1 MDDPFLL
8 DSRDVRRRFDRAADT
23 FGAADFV
30 HGVTRDG
37 LLTRLQPLRIDAKT
51 VLDLGAATGSATAL
65 LRKRFGGAHIVS
77 LDLSRNMLRQRK
89 HRRLWFS
96 RTSSVQAD
104 AQRLPFA
111 NQSFDVVFA
120 NLLLPW
126 VNDPAAVLAEVSRV
140 LRKGGVLAFATLGP
154 DSLKQLSRAWGLV
167 DSHVDVKHAHV
178 APAHVAPAHVA
189 PAHVAPAHVTQPHV
203 HRFLDMHDIGDALV
217 SAGLADPVLDVDR
230 LTVKYPD
237 ARKLFRDL
245 TLSGS
250 RNSLAGRR
258 RGLLGKGQ
266 FNRLVAALSEA
277 SPGTAIEIDLELVY
291 GHCWSAGPRN
301 DPGNFRIDAGAI
313 PRRR

>member
-37 LLTRLQPLRIDAKT
+37 LLTRLQPLRIDAKA

-77 LDLSRNMLRQRK
+77 LDLSRNMLRQHK
-89 HRRLWFS
+89 HRRRWFT
-96 RTSSVQAD
+96 RTSGVQAD

-111 NQSFDVVFA
+111 DQSFDVVFA

-126 VNDPAAVLAEVSRV
+126 ANDPAAVLTEVSRV

-154 DSLKQLSRAWGLV
+154 DSLKQLSLAWGDV
-167 DSHVDVKHAHV
+167 DAGAAHV
-178 APAHVAPAHVA
+178 NRA
-189 PAHVAPAHVTQPHV
+189 HV

-217 SAGLADPVLDVDR
+217 RAGLADPVLDVDR

-266 FNRLVAALSEA
+266 FNRLVAALAAA
-277 SPGTAIEIDLELVY
+277 SPGAGIEIDLELVY
-291 GHCWSAGPRN
+291 GHCWSTGPRN

>member
-1 MDDPFLL
+1 MDDRFLL
-8 DSRDVRRRFDRAADT
+8 NSSDVRRRFDRAADT
-23 FGAADFV
+23 FGTADFV

-37 LLTRLQPLRIDAKT
+37 LLTRMRPLRIDAKT

-65 LRKRFGGAHIVS
+65 LRKRFGGAHVVS

-89 HRRLWFS
+89 RRRRWFT

-111 NQSFDVVFA
+111 DQSFDVVFA

-154 DSLKQLSRAWGLV
+154 DSLKQLSRAWGDV
-167 DSHVDVKHAHV
+167 DNHAHV
-178 APAHVAPAHVA
+178 NQPHVNQPHVNQ
-189 PAHVAPAHVTQPHV
+189 PHVNQPHV

-217 SAGLADPVLDVDR
+217 RAGLADPVLDVDR

-237 ARKLFRDL
+237 ARRLFRDL

-266 FNRLVAALSEA
+266 FSRLVAALSEA
-277 SPGTAIEIDLELVY
+277 SPGAGIEIDLELVY
-291 GHCWSAGPRN
+291 GHCWSTGPRN
-301 DPGNFRIDAGAI
+301 EPGNFRIDATAI

>member
-1 MDDPFLL
+1 M
-8 DSRDVRRRFDRAADT
+8 
-23 FGAADFV
+23 
-30 HGVTRDG
+30 
-37 LLTRLQPLRIDAKT
+37 
-51 VLDLGAATGSATAL
+51 
-65 LRKRFGGAHIVS
+65 RKRFSTWVPLPEALPRFCANDSGGAHIVS

-89 HRRLWFS
+89 RRRRWFT

-111 NQSFDVVFA
+111 DQSFDVVFA

-126 VNDPAAVLAEVSRV
+126 ANDPAAVLAEVSRV

-154 DSLKQLSRAWGLV
+154 DSLKQLSRAWGQV
-167 DSHVDVKHAHV
+167 DNHVDVK
-178 APAHVAPAHVA
+178 PAHVSDA
-189 PAHVAPAHVTQPHV
+189 HV

-217 SAGLADPVLDVDR
+217 RAGLADPVLDVDR

-277 SPGTAIEIDLELVY
+277 SPGAGIEIDLELVY
-291 GHCWSAGPRN
+291 GHCWSTGPRN

>member
-8 DSRDVRRRFDRAADT
+8 NSRDVRRRFDRAADT
-23 FGAADFV
+23 FGAADFA

-37 LLTRLQPLRIDAKT
+37 LLARLQPLRIDAKT

-65 LRKRFGGAHIVS
+65 LQKRFGGAHIVS
-77 LDLSRNMLRQRK
+77 LDLSRKMLLQRK
-89 HRRLWFS
+89 RRRLWFT

-104 AQRLPFA
+104 AMRLPFA
-111 NQSFDVVFA
+111 DASFDVVFA

-126 VNDPAAVLAEVSRV
+126 VNDHAAVLAEVSRV

-154 DSLKQLSRAWGLV
+154 DSLKQLSRAWGHI
-167 DSHVDVKHAHV
+167 DNHV
-178 APAHVAPAHVA
+178 
-189 PAHVAPAHVTQPHV
+189 HV
-203 HRFLDMHDIGDALV
+203 HRFPDMHDIGDALV
-217 SAGLADPVLDVDR
+217 RAGLADPVLDVDR

-237 ARKLFRDL
+237 AGKLFRDL

-258 RGLLGKGQ
+258 RGLLGKRQ

-277 SPGTAIEIDLELVY
+277 TPGAGIEIDLELVY
-291 GHCWSAGPRN
+291 GHCWSTGPRHE
-301 DPGNFRIDAGAI
+301 PGHFRIDATAI
-313 PRRR
+313 PRRSPNHKPLLNKN

>member
-1 MDDPFLL
+1 MLALSPAINALQNNMDDPFLL
-8 DSRDVRRRFDRAADT
+8 VSRDIRRRFDRAADT

-30 HGVTRDG
+30 HSVTRDG

-154 DSLKQLSRAWGLV
+154 DSLRQLSRAWSLV
-167 DSHVDVKHAHV
+167 DSH
-178 APAHVAPAHVA
+178 
-189 PAHVAPAHVTQPHV
+189 THV

-291 GHCWSAGPRN
+291 GHCWSTGPRN

>member
-1 MDDPFLL
+1 MLALPLTIQALQHNMDDPFLL

-37 LLTRLQPLRIDAKT
+37 LLTRLQPLRIDAKA
-51 VLDLGAATGSATAL
+51 VLDLGAAAGSATAL
-65 LRKRFGGAHIVS
+65 LRKRFSGAHVVS

-89 HRRLWFS
+89 RRWRWFT

-104 AQRLPFA
+104 AQSLPFVD
-111 NQSFDVVFA
+111 QSFDVVFA

-154 DSLKQLSRAWGLV
+154 DSLKQLSRAWGQV
-167 DSHVDVKHAHV
+167 DNLAHV
-178 APAHVAPAHVA
+178 NHA
-189 PAHVAPAHVTQPHV
+189 HV

-217 SAGLADPVLDVDR
+217 RAGLADPVLDVDR

-266 FNRLVAALSEA
+266 FDRLVAALSEA
-277 SPGTAIEIDLELVY
+277 TPGAGIEVDLELVY
-291 GHCWSAGPRN
+291 GHCWSTGPRN
-301 DPGNFRIDAGAI
+301 EPGNFHIDATAI

>member
-8 DSRDVRRRFDRAADT
+8 NSRDVRRRFDRAADT
-23 FGAADFV
+23 FGDADFA

-37 LLTRLQPLRIDAKT
+37 LLARLQPLRIEAKT

-65 LRKRFGGAHIVS
+65 LQKRFGGAHIVS
-77 LDLSRNMLRQRK
+77 LDLSHNMLLQRK
-89 HRRLWFS
+89 HRRLWFT

-104 AQRLPFA
+104 AERLPFA
-111 NQSFDVVFA
+111 DQSIDVVFA

-154 DSLKQLSRAWGLV
+154 DSLKQLSRAWG
-167 DSHVDVKHAHV
+167 HVDGHANV
-178 APAHVAPAHVA
+178 NQA
-189 PAHVAPAHVTQPHV
+189 HV
-203 HRFLDMHDIGDALV
+203 HRFPDMHDIGDALV
-217 SAGLADPVLDVDR
+217 RAGLADPVLDVDR

-237 ARKLFRDL
+237 AGKLFRDL

-258 RGLLGKGQ
+258 RGLLGKRQ

-277 SPGTAIEIDLELVY
+277 TPGTGIEIDLELVY
-291 GHCWSAGPRN
+291 GHCWSTGPRN
-301 DPGNFRIDAGAI
+301 EAGHFRVDATAI
-313 PRRR
+313 PRRRLNHKPLLNKN

>member
-1 MDDPFLL
+1 MDDRFLL
-8 DSRDVRRRFDRAADT
+8 NSRDVRRRFDRAANT
-23 FGAADFV
+23 FGAADFA

-37 LLTRLQPLRIDAKT
+37 LLARLLPLRIDAQA

-65 LRKRFGGAHIVS
+65 LQKRFRGAHIVS
-77 LDLSRNMLRQRK
+77 LDLSRNMLLQHK
-89 HRRLWFS
+89 RRRFWFT

-104 AQRLPFA
+104 AEHLPFA
-111 NQSFDVVFA
+111 DQSFDVVFA

-154 DSLKQLSRAWGLV
+154 DSLKELSHAWGQV
-167 DSHVDVKHAHV
+167 DGHAHV
-178 APAHVAPAHVA
+178 NPAQVAHA
-189 PAHVAPAHVTQPHV
+189 HV
-203 HRFLDMHDIGDALV
+203 HRFPDMHDIGDALV
-217 SAGLADPVLDVDR
+217 RAGLADPVLDVDR

-237 ARKLFRDL
+237 AGKLFRDL

-266 FNRLVAALSEA
+266 FKRLVAALSETT
-277 SPGTAIEIDLELVY
+277 PGAGIEIELELVY
-291 GHCWSAGPRN
+291 GHCWSTGPRN
-301 DPGNFRIDAGAI
+301 EAGHFSIDATAI
-313 PRRR
+313 PRRSPNPKPLLNKN

>member
-1 MDDPFLL
+1 MLALLPAIQALQDNMDDPFLL
-8 DSRDVRRRFDRAADT
+8 NSRDVRRRFDRAADT

-37 LLTRLQPLRIDAKT
+37 LLTRLQPLRIDAKA

-89 HRRLWFS
+89 RRRPWFT

-111 NQSFDVVFA
+111 DQSFDVVFA

-178 APAHVAPAHVA
+178 AHAHVDHA
-189 PAHVAPAHVTQPHV
+189 HV

-217 SAGLADPVLDVDR
+217 KAGLADPVLDVDR

-266 FNRLVAALSEA
+266 FNRLVAALSET
-277 SPGTAIEIDLELVY
+277 SPGAGIEIDLELVY
-291 GHCWSAGPRN
+291 GHCWSTGPRN
-301 DPGNFRIDAGAI
+301 DPGTFHIDAGAI

>member
-8 DSRDVRRRFDRAADT
+8 NSRDVRRRFDRAADT
-23 FGAADFV
+23 FGAADFA

-37 LLTRLQPLRIDAKT
+37 LLARLQPLRIEAKT

-65 LRKRFGGAHIVS
+65 LQKRFRGAHIVS
-77 LDLSRNMLRQRK
+77 LDLSRNMLLQRK
-89 HRRLWFS
+89 RRRLWFT

-104 AQRLPFA
+104 AARLPFA
-111 NQSFDVVFA
+111 DGSFDVVFA

-154 DSLKQLSRAWGLV
+154 DSLRQLSHAWV
-167 DSHVDVKHAHV
+167 HVDGHAHV
-178 APAHVAPAHVA
+178 NPAHVAHA
-189 PAHVAPAHVTQPHV
+189 HV
-203 HRFLDMHDIGDALV
+203 HRFPDMHDIGDALV
-217 SAGLADPVLDVDR
+217 RAGLADPVLDVDR

-237 ARKLFRDL
+237 AGKLFRDL

-258 RGLLGKGQ
+258 RGLLGKRQ

-277 SPGTAIEIDLELVY
+277 TPGPGIEIDLELVY
-291 GHCWSAGPRN
+291 GHCWSTGPRQES
-301 DPGNFRIDAGAI
+301 GHFRIDATAI
-313 PRRR
+313 PRRSPNHKPLLNKN